1 MKPAEI
7 EHHTS
12 TETSA
17 CRYWMF
23 GDLKMGSRGPIYT
36 HEWNI
41 FGFWNNEMIDFCPK
55 TYILQSPVCLHFTRM
70 QFKYTDSSN
79 RVPHKLLYLPVWKIV
94 SSTVKKERMNRSNSL
109 DGEGWNSFPNSRS
122 WYWPRYQSLCSKW
135 IEIINLEQGRSN
147 KSIIPDYNY
156 RLIIFHNGNY
166 CSITV
171 Y

>member
-1 MKPAEI
+1 MGTPNSGIGVPYTLTNEI
-7 EHHTS
+7 FLGLGITKWFIS
-12 TETSA
+12 VQKLTFFNRPSV
-17 CRYWMF
+17 
-23 GDLKMGSRGPIYT
+23 
-36 HEWNI
+36 
-41 FGFWNNEMIDFCPK
+41 
-55 TYILQSPVCLHFTRM
+55 YILLECN
-70 QFKYTDSSN
+70 SN
-79 RVPHKLLYLPVWKIV
+79 IQILQIVVHINYYIYLSEK
-94 SSTVKKERMNRSNSL
+94 STVKKERINRSNSL